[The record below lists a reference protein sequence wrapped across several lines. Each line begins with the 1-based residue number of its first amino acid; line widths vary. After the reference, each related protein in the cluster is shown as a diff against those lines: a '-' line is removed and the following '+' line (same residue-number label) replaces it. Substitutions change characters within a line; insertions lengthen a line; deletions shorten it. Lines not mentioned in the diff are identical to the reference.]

1 MDRET
6 KNAKIKET
14 YALTRERRMSQIP
27 LTFRMKVR
35 NEKRNKRVGV
45 FDFLKMCFVEGKWI
59 WNSIIAQ
66 TDRKLGA
73 DARKLSSFTQKE
85 FKTVTHKD
93 MDNNDVT
100 SEVTH
105 LGSSL
110 RRTVIDSAI
119 FAVKGLSTKKKN
131 NAKKKKVRKTDRVG
145 HLKFKS
151 EITSINLKQYGITHQ
166 ISGPNSYHI

>member
-1 MDRET
+1 MDREV
-6 KNAKIKET
+6 KNARIKET

-35 NEKRNKRVGV
+35 NEKRNKKTGV

-66 TDRKLGA
+66 SDSKLGA
-73 DARKLSSFTQKE
+73 AARKLSSFTQKE

-93 MDNNDVT
+93 RDNNDVT
-100 SEVTH
+100 FEVTH

-131 NAKKKKVRKTDRVG
+131 NAKKKKVRKTDKVG

-151 EITSINLKQYGITHQ
+151 EITSIKLL
-166 ISGPNSYHI
+166 

>member
-14 YALTRERRMSQIP
+14 YALTRERRKSQIP

-85 FKTVTHKD
+85 FKSVTHKD
-93 MDNNDVT
+93 RDNNDVT

-105 LGSSL
+105 LGSSM
-110 RRTVIDSAI
+110 RDAVIESAN
-119 FAVKGLSTKKKN
+119 VLSK
-131 NAKKKKVRKTDRVG
+131 D
-145 HLKFKS
+145 
-151 EITSINLKQYGITHQ
+151 
-166 ISGPNSYHI
+166 

>member
-14 YALTRERRMSQIP
+14 CALTRERRKSQVP

-73 DARKLSSFTQKE
+73 DART
-85 FKTVTHKD
+85 
-93 MDNNDVT
+93 
-100 SEVTH
+100 
-105 LGSSL
+105 
-110 RRTVIDSAI
+110 A
-119 FAVKGLSTKKKN
+119 
-131 NAKKKKVRKTDRVG
+131 
-145 HLKFKS
+145 
-151 EITSINLKQYGITHQ
+151 GITTESETL
-166 ISGPNSYHI
+166 ILPKICCGYI

>member
-1 MDRET
+1 MDREV

-14 YALTRERRMSQIP
+14 YALTRERRRNQIP

-35 NEKRNKRVGV
+35 NEKRNERVGV
-45 FDFLKMCFVEGKWI
+45 FDCLKVCFVEGKWI

-66 TDRKLGA
+66 TDGKLGA

-93 MDNNDVT
+93 RDNNDVT

-119 FAVKGLSTKKKN
+119 FAVK
-131 NAKKKKVRKTDRVG
+131 
-145 HLKFKS
+145 
-151 EITSINLKQYGITHQ
+151 
-166 ISGPNSYHI
+166 